1 MVVLRAER
9 EQVWLI
15 LGYTPHPTQPTPP
28 LDSRS
33 QAEDGQTLSARQSGT
48 VGIRICKND
57 E

>member
-9 EQVWLI
+9 EQGWLI